1 MSHYHIAADS
11 CTDHGPDLRDE
22 SITYVPLT
30 LSVDGEEIIDDETFD
45 RDSFLKKIAASETG
59 GRSACPSP
67 QSFMDAYGDDD
78 DDAYAITLSS
88 VLSGSYNSAV
98 VGAKMLQ
105 DDRPNKKI
113 HVFDSKSAA
122 SGQTLILMKLRECL
136 KAGLSFEK
144 TEETV
149 ERYISEQTTVF
160 VLETLDA
167 FIKNGRIR
175 HLEGLLGKMLGIKP
189 VLGSTPEGNIQRLG
203 LGRGTKQALQK
214 LVNYI
219 GISVT
224 DPANKILGI
233 THCNCRER
241 ALALRDEIMTRY
253 HFKDAIVLESAG
265 VSTLYAADGGI
276 VVAY

>member
-1 MSHYHIAADS
+1 MPQYHIAADS

-22 SITYVPLT
+22 NITYVPLT
-30 LSVDGEEIIDDETFD
+30 LSVDGEEIIDDTTFD
-45 RDSFLKKIAASETG
+45 RDSFLQKIAVSETG

-67 QSFMDAYGDDD
+67 QAFMEAYGADDRDAYG
-78 DDAYAITLSS
+78 ITLSA

-98 VGAKMLQ
+98 LGAQMLQ
-105 DDRPNKKI
+105 EERPGKKI

-122 SGQTLILMKLRECL
+122 SGQTLILMKLQECL

-144 TEETV
+144 TVETV
-149 ERYISEQTTVF
+149 ENYIKEQTTVF

-175 HLEGLLGKMLGIKP
+175 HLEGMVGKLLGIKP
-189 VLGSTPEGNIQRLG
+189 VLGSTPEGNIQKLG

-219 GISVT
+219 GTTVV
-224 DPANKILGI
+224 DPAEKVLAI

-241 ALALRDEIMTRY
+241 ALALRDEIMARY
-253 HFKDAIVLESAG
+253 PFKDSVILESAG
-265 VSTLYAADGGI
+265 VSSLYAADGGI

>member
-11 CTDHGPDLRDE
+11 CTDHGPDLSDE

-45 RDSFLKKIAASETG
+45 QRSFLKKIAASETG
-59 GRSACPSP
+59 GKSACPSP
-67 QSFMDAYGDDD
+67 QAFMNAYGEDDE
-78 DDAYAITLSS
+78 DAYAITLSS

-98 VGAKMLQ
+98 VGAQMMQ
-105 DDRPNKKI
+105 DEHPNKKI

-122 SGQTLILMKLRECL
+122 SGQALILLKLRECL
-136 KAGLSFEK
+136 NAGLSFEK
-144 TEETV
+144 TV
-149 ERYISEQTTVF
+149 EKVENYIKEQTTVF

-167 FIKNGRIR
+167 FIKSGRIR

-189 VLGSTPEGNIQRLG
+189 VLGSTPEGNIQKLG

-219 GISVT
+219 GTTVI
-224 DPANKILGI
+224 DPAQKILAI

-241 ALALRDEIMTRY
+241 ALALRDEIMARY
-253 HFKDAIVLESAG
+253 HFMDAIILEAAG
-265 VSTLYAADGGI
+265 VSSLYAADGGV

>member
-1 MSHYHIAADS
+1 MHHYHIAADS
-11 CTDHGPDLRDE
+11 CTDHGPNLCDE

-30 LSVDGEEIIDDETFD
+30 LSVDGEEIVDDETFD
-45 RDSFLKKIAASETG
+45 RDSFLAKIAASENG

-67 QSFMDAYGDDD
+67 QAFMEAYGADDE
-78 DDAYAITLSS
+78 DAYAITLSS

-98 VGAKMLQ
+98 LGAQMLQ
-105 DDRPNKKI
+105 DEWPNKKI

-136 KAGLSFEK
+136 KAGLPFEK
-144 TEETV
+144 TV
-149 ERYISEQTTVF
+149 EKVENYIKEQTTVF

-175 HLEGLLGKMLGIKP
+175 HLEGMLGKLLGIKP
-189 VLGSTPEGNIQRLG
+189 VLGSTPEGNIQKLG
-203 LGRGTKQALQK
+203 LGRGTRQALQK

-219 GISVT
+219 GTTMI
-224 DPANKILGI
+224 DPAEKILAI
-233 THCNCRER
+233 THCNCREK
-241 ALALRDEIMTRY
+241 ALALRDEIMARY
-253 HFKDAIVLESAG
+253 PFKDAIVLDSAG
-265 VSTLYAADGGI
+265 VSSLYAADGGI

>member
-1 MSHYHIAADS
+1 MPHYHIAADS
-11 CTDHGPDLRDE
+11 CTDHGPDLEDD

-67 QSFMDAYGDDD
+67 QAFMDAYGKDDE
-78 DDAYAITLSS
+78 DAYGITLSS

-98 VGAKMLQ
+98 LGAQMLQ
-105 DDRPNKKI
+105 DERPNKKI

-122 SGQTLILMKLRECL
+122 SGQTLILLKLRECL
-136 KAGLSFEK
+136 GAGFPFEK
-144 TEETV
+144 TVETV

-214 LVNYI
+214 LVNFI
-219 GISVT
+219 GTSVI
-224 DPANKILGI
+224 DPSEKILGI

-241 ALALRDEIMTRY
+241 ALALRDEIMARY
-253 HFKDAIVLESAG
+253 HFRDAIVLESAG